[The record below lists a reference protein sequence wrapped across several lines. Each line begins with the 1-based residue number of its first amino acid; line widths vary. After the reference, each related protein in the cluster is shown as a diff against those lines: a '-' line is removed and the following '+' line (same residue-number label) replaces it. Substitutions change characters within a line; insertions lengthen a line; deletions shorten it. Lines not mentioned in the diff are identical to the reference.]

1 MKLELIND
9 NERTLKLDSKTI
21 SLKWCTDQNLFEGEC
36 NFEDLKGAKGTD
48 FPFGVVLSAIQTGD
62 MIPPVCDLVLVSKE
76 IDPRKT
82 PWIFVHY
89 VIDLESETNQEMYD
103 TLIDRLVINPEKQ
116 LIKKLQR
123 YYHLI
128 DIGSDMLQFCSLV
141 DLNEDIYEA
150 LIRDAKFN
158 KKVLL

>member
-1 MKLELIND
+1 MQLVMIND
-9 NERTLKLDSKTI
+9 NNRLLKLESKTI
-21 SLKWCTDQNLFEGEC
+21 ALKWCSNHNMFEGEC
-36 NFEDLKGAKGTD
+36 NFEDLKGVKGID

-62 MIPPVCDLVLVSKE
+62 TLFPVCDLVLVSKE

-89 VIDLESETNQEMYD
+89 IIDLESETNQEMCN

-123 YYHLI
+123 YYHRVE
-128 DIGSDMLQFCSLV
+128 IGSDMLQFCSLV
-141 DLNEDIYEA
+141 DLNDDIYET
-150 LIRDAKFN
+150 LSRDAKFN
-158 KKVLL
+158 KKELL